1 MCASLYWCVKNY
13 QKIDSFIL
21 KKYEKRIFVFSK
33 FYIIFKIIYYKN
45 LEFKKLISKWFLVL
59 IISHQYYYYFS
70 SIVKNLI
77 GTKFSIRKTVLYFY
91 LCLNGLSLVARKTI
105 TEFLFGNP
113 SANFLIGAIKND
125 FAVCLKNPN
134 NEATSLQ
141 IKRLFA
147 KNQVPFFQIF
157 VRIGSVN

>member
-1 MCASLYWCVKNY
+1 
-13 QKIDSFIL
+13 
-21 KKYEKRIFVFSK
+21 
-33 FYIIFKIIYYKN
+33 
-45 LEFKKLISKWFLVL
+45 
-59 IISHQYYYYFS
+59 
-70 SIVKNLI
+70 
-77 GTKFSIRKTVLYFY
+77 
-91 LCLNGLSLVARKTI
+91 LSLVARKTI